1 MKTFKKSLLS
11 GIGLQFFASTGM
23 SIFDLV
29 TAPELTAYWET
40 FIKDR
45 PPYLGETLWTNQKK
59 LGLDLKWIK
68 GSQGL
73 PVVLKPSAFDVG
85 VVPRARIGFD
95 RLSAEMPFFKES
107 TYIDE
112 ELRQQLNMVLETGNQ
127 AYIDSVM
134 NRVFNDEVRLL
145 EGARARREM
154 MRMMALTT
162 GSIAISA
169 NGQDFYYDYGMPEN
183 HRGGTTKAWSDTS
196 ADILGDIQ
204 KWQDV
209 IEGDTGVRPT
219 RAVCDSKT
227 WGYIK
232 HNETISKAIYV
243 VAGGGILVSD
253 ARVKA
258 LLKEE
263 LDLEVVVYSKMY
275 TGDDGTNV
283 KYIPDDT
290 FVLFPSGNLGS
301 TWFGTTPEES
311 DLMGGS
317 VANVSITD
325 TGVAVCTM
333 KKSDPVNVET
343 KVSMVSLPSFEAADY
358 VFIADV
364 SGET

>member
-1 MKTFKKSLLS
+1 MNKRKSVLS
-11 GIGLQFFASTGM
+11 GIGLQFFAESRL

-29 TAPELTAYWET
+29 TALDLTAYWET

-45 PPYLGETLWTNQKK
+45 PPYLGETLWGNQKK

-73 PVVLKPSAFDVG
+73 PVVLKPSAFDVNA
-85 VVPRARIGFD
+85 VPRPRIGFD
-95 RLSAEMPFFKES
+95 RLTAQMPFFKES

-127 AYIDSVM
+127 AYIDSVL
-134 NRVFNDEVRLL
+134 NRVFNDEIRLL

-154 MRMMALTT
+154 MRMMMLTT

-169 NGQDFYYDYGMPEN
+169 NGQNYSYDYGVPGE
-183 HRGGTTKAWSDTS
+183 HKATVTKSWSDTT
-196 ADILGDIQ
+196 ADILADIRG
-204 KWQDV
+204 WQDKV
-209 IEGDTGVRPT
+209 EDDTGVRPT

-232 HNETISKAIYV
+232 KNNIISKAVYV
-243 VAGGGILVSD
+243 VAGGGVLVSD

-263 LDLEVVVYSKMY
+263 LDLEVVVYSKLY
-275 TGDDGTNV
+275 TNDAGTAV

-290 FVLFPSGNLGS
+290 FVLFPTGQLGT

-311 DLMGGS
+311 DLMS
-317 VANVSITD
+317 SAVANVSITD
-325 TGVAVCTM
+325 VGVAVCTSE
-333 KKSDPVNVET
+333 KVDPVNVET
-343 KVSMVSLPSFEAADY
+343 KVSMITLPSFEAADQI
-358 VFIADV
+358 FIADV
-364 SGET
+364 SAA